1 MHQNKVFSVA
11 RAWRALRADLYQQSR
26 AVLIGACAGAAVILI
41 ANVFAPE
48 SSAGSPSTDGAST
61 SAPLQ
66 EAPASDDRAPIM
78 FSPSIHT
85 ATMSPFGMRATPGTA
100 PPMISGS
107 RVISW

>member
-1 MHQNKVFSVA
+1 MTDSYVLKCS
-11 RAWRALRADLYQQSR
+11 
-26 AVLIGACAGAAVILI
+26 AVPRCAA
-41 ANVFAPE
+41 

-85 ATMSPFGMRATPGTA
+85 ATMSPFGMRATPGTD